1 MSKRDA
7 SGDEGRLTLTHGNK
21 GGQQEPEVRRIELS
35 VEDGPAKGLTF
46 TTDSPRC
53 EIGSHPRCQLVI
65 DDPTVSRFH
74 CEILVDETIARVVDT
89 GSRNGTIVDGVAAR
103 DAYLRDGSR
112 LQLGTSSV
120 RIKYGKKSAPIKLSD
135 KREFGLMVGESV
147 SMRATFSLL
156 ERAAKSDATILIEGE
171 TGTGKTIAARS
182 VHEHSARK
190 DGPFVILDCGAIPS
204 NLLESELF
212 GHEKGSFTGADTKRI
227 GALEEAHGGTLFL
240 DEIGELPLE
249 LQPKLL
255 GSIEGRWVRRV
266 GSNKTTDVD
275 VRIVVATNRDL
286 REEVNAGRFRSDLY
300 YRLAV
305 ISLHMPPLRQR
316 RADIPILARRMLHQ
330 LGADDARIDAMM
342 TDELKNKLANTAWP
356 GNVRELRN
364 YLERC
369 MVFEEIVAL
378 PNDSDPEPAASPDYS
393 GLPYA
398 EARDQALRDFEHT
411 YLKSLLERHD
421 RVSAA
426 AQQAGIDRT
435 YFYRL
440 LRRHG
445 LKK

>member
-1 MSKRDA
+1 M
-7 SGDEGRLTLTHGNK
+7 
-21 GGQQEPEVRRIELS
+21 
-35 VEDGPAKGLTF
+35 
-46 TTDSPRC
+46 
-53 EIGSHPRCQLVI
+53 I

-74 CEILVDETIARVVDT
+74 CEVRIDDTVARVVDT
-89 GSRNGTIVDGVAAR
+89 SSRNGTIVDGVVVR

-112 LQLGTSSV
+112 IQLGTTAV
-120 RIKYGKKSAPIKLSD
+120 RTKYGAASTPVKLSD
-135 KREFGLMVGESV
+135 SEQFGLLVGQSV
-147 SMRATFSLL
+147 SMRAMFSLL
-156 ERAAKSDATILIEGE
+156 ERAAKAEATILIEGE

-182 VHEHSARK
+182 IHEHSSRR

-212 GHEKGSFTGADTKRI
+212 GHERGAFTGADAKRI

-240 DEIGELPLE
+240 DEIGELPLD

-255 GSIEGRWVRRV
+255 GSLEGRWVRRV
-266 GSNKTTDVD
+266 GSNQTRDVD
-275 VRIVVATNRDL
+275 VRIVAATNRDL

-305 ISLHMPPLRQR
+305 IRVELPPLRRR
-316 RADIPILARRMLHQ
+316 RADIPILARRLLQQ
-330 LGADDARIDAMM
+330 LGATGDAIDSLF
-342 TDELKNKLANTAWP
+342 TDELHGKLQGAAWP

-369 MVFEEIVAL
+369 LVFEELAPLASTAL
-378 PNDSDPEPAASPDYS
+378 DDSGKDYS
-393 GLPYA
+393 QLCYA
-398 EARDQALRDFEHT
+398 DARDNALRDFERG
-411 YLKSLLERHD
+411 YLQSLLERHE

-426 AQQAGIDRT
+426 AKHAGIDRT

-445 LKK
+445 LNS

>member
-1 MSKRDA
+1 VTKRNP
-7 SGDEGRLTLTHGNK
+7 DEEDGRLTITHVGAK
-21 GGQQEPEVRRIELS
+21 VDRQPEVRSIELTI
-35 VEDGPAKGLTF
+35 EAGPAKGQTLT
-46 TTDSPRC
+46 TASERC
-53 EIGSHPRCQLVI
+53 EIGSHPRCHIVI

-74 CEILVDETIARVVDT
+74 CEILIDETIARVVDT
-89 GSRNGTIVDGVAAR
+89 GSRNGTLLDGVGVR

-112 LQLGTSSV
+112 IQLGSTAIRV
-120 RIKYGKKSAPIKLSD
+120 KYGKKSAPLKLSEN
-135 KREFGLMVGESV
+135 REFGLMVGESV

-156 ERAAKSDATILIEGE
+156 ERASRSDATILIEGE

-182 VHEHSARK
+182 VHENSERK
-190 DGPFVILDCGAIPS
+190 DGPFVILDCGAIPA

-212 GHEKGSFTGADTKRI
+212 GHEKGSFTGAENKRI

-266 GSNKTTDVD
+266 GSSKTTDVD
-275 VRIVVATNRDL
+275 VRIVAATNRNL

-305 ISLHMPPLRQR
+305 ISIRIPPLRER
-316 RADIPILARRMLHQ
+316 RADMVVLARRMLQH
-330 LGADDARIDAMM
+330 LGADEERIDTMM
-342 TDELKNKLANTAWP
+342 NDELRAKLMATAWP

-369 MVFEEIVAL
+369 LVFEEIVAL
-378 PNDSDPEPAASPDYS
+378 PHQETTEQTPDYS
-393 GLPYA
+393 ALPYA
-398 EARDQALRDFEHT
+398 DARDNALRDFEHS
-411 YLKSLLERHD
+411 YLRTLLEKHD

-426 AQQAGIDRT
+426 AQHAGIDRT